1 MSKLNY
7 LLPIALL
14 ASASS
19 YATDEDT
26 WYAGARLGGTHYSD
40 FTANSFTVTGLDKD
54 DWGGGV
60 FLGYNINDWF
70 ALETGY
76 TYLGNIEFNTTGELE
91 QEAIDVVGKFT
102 KGINESF
109 DLFAKAGASYYM
121 ADLGTNSDKN
131 LILTAGV
138 GAEYFFSKNVSARL
152 EYQFYNDATLTD
164 TTFDADWDTHFYGAS
179 IVYTWGGAKAPVAA
193 PAPVVKPVVVAPV
206 VVAPVV
212 EKTPDP
218 VVIEPLTV
226 RIRFATESAVIE
238 QKYIDEL
245 APVAQH
251 LIDYPEAK
259 LFVVGHTDSIG
270 KADYNQKLSER
281 RAARVASHL
290 SKEFNIDTSRITL
303 EGHGEAEPIATN
315 KTAAGRAEN
324 RRVSVY
330 TPGLTIMVK

>member
-26 WYAGARLGGTHYSD
+26 WYAGARLGAAHYSN
-40 FTANSFTVTGLDKD
+40 FAAQSLTVSGLDKD
-54 DWGGGV
+54 DLAGGV
-60 FLGYNINDWF
+60 FLGYNISDWF

-76 TYLGNIEFNTTGELE
+76 TYLGKTEFNITGELE
-91 QEAIDVVGKFT
+91 QQAVDVVGKFT
-102 KGINESF
+102 KGLTESF
-109 DLFAKAGASYYM
+109 DLFAKVGTSYYM
-121 ADLGTNSDKN
+121 TDLQSNSDNN

-138 GAEYFFSKNVSARL
+138 GAEYFFTKSVSARL
-152 EYQFYNDATLTD
+152 EYQYYNDASLKD

-179 IVYTWGGAKAPVAA
+179 VVYTWGGSKTPVAK
-193 PAPVVKPVVVAPV
+193 PAPVVVAPV

-212 EKTPDP
+212 VAVVEKKAEP
-218 VVIEPLTV
+218 VVIKPLTV
-226 RIRFATESAVIE
+226 RIRFATESAVIS
-238 QKYIDEL
+238 QKYMDEL
-245 APVAQH
+245 APIAQH
-251 LIDYPEAK
+251 LIDYPESK

-270 KADYNQKLSER
+270 ETGYNQKLSER
-281 RAARVASHL
+281 RAARVASYL
-290 SKEFNIDTSRITL
+290 SKEFNLDTSRITL

-330 TPGLTIMVK
+330 TPGLTVMVK